1 MPRVHRLYPGRCGK
15 AKEAVTACNRCASTS
30 VSWGTT
36 KAGKPMLMEASVPH
50 FVVCKAQKNGKPKRS
65 EEDKEMKEMLT
76 GQFGP
81 RRAKE
86 LLPYAKG
93 DDLRARYLAVLA
105 HVNSEGGS

>member
-1 MPRVHRLYPGRCGK
+1 
-15 AKEAVTACNRCASTS
+15 
-30 VSWGTT
+30 
-36 KAGKPMLMEASVPH
+36 MLMEASVPH
-50 FVVCKAQKNGKPKRS
+50 FVVCKAQKNGKAKPKRS
-65 EEDKEMKEMLT
+65 KEDTEMKEMLT

-105 HVNSEGGS
+105 HVNSEGAKLGQ